1 MDAKFRTVV
10 NIPEFRFKTGYN
22 HLNMFLG
29 SCFTENIGAKMTE
42 LKYPV
47 DLNPF
52 GILYNPASVA
62 ESLRILM
69 DGKSFSEADL
79 FQQEGLWHSL
89 LHHSR
94 FSGVNM
100 EETLGKINNRIKTSS
115 EYLKNAGFLFI
126 TFGTAWIYRFKNTG
140 QIVSN
145 CHKLPASDFIRIRLS
160 VDEIV
165 ADYKNLAEKLK
176 AFNPNL
182 KVLFTVSPVRH
193 WRDGAT
199 ENQRSKAILHL
210 AVEQI
215 IKNTD
220 GFCSYFPAYELVMD
234 ELRDYRFYTP
244 DMIHISD
251 VAVDFIWEKFEE
263 ALIDADSR
271 QISVKVRKLKQ
282 ALNHRPFNKNTEE
295 YRSFVSQT
303 IEQILK
309 LENEFKNID
318 FTEEKMYFFRSEK

>member
-1 MDAKFRTVV
+1 MA
-10 NIPEFRFKTGYN
+10 
-22 HLNMFLG
+22 
-29 SCFTENIGAKMTE
+29 E

-62 ESLRILM
+62 ESLRMLM
-69 DGKSFSEADL
+69 DDKSFSEADL

-94 FSGVNM
+94 FSGINI
-100 EETLGKINNRIKTSS
+100 EETLGKINSRIKSSS
-115 EYLKNAGFLFI
+115 EYLKKAGFLFI

-145 CHKLPASDFIRIRLS
+145 CHKLPASDFIRTRLS
-160 VDEIV
+160 VDEITE
-165 ADYKNLAEKLK
+165 DFKNLTEKLK
-176 AFNPNL
+176 AFNPDL
-182 KVLFTVSPVRH
+182 KIVFTVSPVRH

-220 GFCSYFPAYELVMD
+220 GFCSYFPAFELVMD

-251 VAVDFIWEKFEE
+251 VAVGFIWEKFEE
-263 ALIDADSR
+263 ALIDAESR

-282 ALNHRPFNKNTEE
+282 ALNHRPFNTDTDE
-295 YRSFVSQT
+295 YRNFVKQT
-303 IEQILK
+303 TGQILK

-318 FTEEKMYFFRSEK
+318 FTEEKMYFFGSEK

>member
-1 MDAKFRTVV
+1 
-10 NIPEFRFKTGYN
+10 
-22 HLNMFLG
+22 
-29 SCFTENIGAKMTE
+29 
-42 LKYPV
+42 
-47 DLNPF
+47 
-52 GILYNPASVA
+52 
-62 ESLRILM
+62 M

-94 FSGVNM
+94 FSGVDM
-100 EETLGKINNRIKTSS
+100 EETLEKINSRIKTSS

-140 QIVSN
+140 QIISN
-145 CHKLPASDFIRIRLS
+145 CHKLPASDFSRTRLS
-160 VDEIV
+160 IDEI
-165 ADYKNLAEKLK
+165 AKDYKNLAEKLK
-176 AFNPNL
+176 EFNPNL
-182 KVLFTVSPVRH
+182 NIVFTVSPVRH

-199 ENQRSKAILHL
+199 ENQRSKAILQL

-220 GFCSYFPAYELVMD
+220 GFCSYFPAFELVMD

-263 ALIDADSR
+263 ALIDAESR
-271 QISVKVRKLKQ
+271 QISVRVRKLKQ
-282 ALNHRPFNKNTEE
+282 ALNHRPFNSNTDE
-295 YRSFVSQT
+295 YRNFVKQT
-303 IEQILK
+303 TEQILK

-318 FTEEKMYFFRSEK
+318 FTEEKMYFFGSEK